1 MALSP
6 YYEFFGHA
14 IDNDVELA
22 LLGEFSTQIEALLRD
37 AADRVPESKLE
48 LPDAL
53 AVIADDRGYL
63 YSHVFPGVLH
73 ESFLI
78 TCVVFLEREL
88 RAVVDI
94 LKKVT
99 STSLSFSD
107 LSGSNVE
114 RFRTFCA
121 KVCGFNPGLSNE
133 QWQSLTG
140 LIEVRNCLIHSS
152 GVLEGFPKRP
162 AVEAFCLRHP
172 VFTLEDGRLA
182 LSLDTSQHALA
193 ILSDFVE
200 TVYRAAI
207 EKYPRE
213 A

>member
-1 MALSP
+1 MTRSP

-14 IDNDVELA
+14 VDNSIELS
-22 LLGEFSTQIEALLRD
+22 LLREFSTQIETLLRD
-37 AADRVPESKLE
+37 AADRVPDSKLE
-48 LPDAL
+48 LPDSL
-53 AVIADDRGYL
+53 AVTAFDRANL
-63 YSHVFPGVLH
+63 YGDVFPGLLH

-94 LKKVT
+94 LRKVAA
-99 STSLSFSD
+99 TSLSFSD

-114 RFRTFCA
+114 RFRAFCV

-140 LIEVRNCLIHSS
+140 LIEVRNCLVHSS
-152 GVLEGFPKRP
+152 GLLEGFPKRP
-162 AVEAFCLRHP
+162 AVEAFRLRHP
-172 VFTLEDGRLA
+172 AFKVEDGRLA
-182 LSLDTSQHALA
+182 LSLDTSQVALG
-193 ILSDFVE
+193 ILSDFVD